1 MENKRKFEKIEEKKK
16 SGKFDDENIEDQSKL
31 LNITEEKD
39 LHEEKIDIICSISKK
54 KFKDEKK
61 KDSKLIKP
69 DIKENMKISVI
80 KDKKSERKK
89 LLDKGTINTKTSL
102 ARTKKDSKT
111 KSLQKKGISRKTVL
125 TKKSHL
131 SVVQKFVDKK
141 N

>member
-1 MENKRKFEKIEEKKK
+1 
-16 SGKFDDENIEDQSKL
+16 
-31 LNITEEKD
+31 
-39 LHEEKIDIICSISKK
+39 
-54 KFKDEKK
+54 
-61 KDSKLIKP
+61 
-69 DIKENMKISVI
+69 MKISVI